1 MTSMPI
7 IIKIGPAVMGVIW
20 ALIAL
25 LGVLLVSSGFFN
37 TISGL
42 TNFGKVALV
51 NTAAI
56 SHISGGI
63 VMFILGLVVVATGYL
78 GIRGRIIITTS
89 ENTKNTP
96 S

>member
-1 MTSMPI
+1 MTI
-7 IIKIGPAVMGVIW
+7 IIKIGRKAIEIFW
-20 ALIAL
+20 AIIAL
-25 LGVLLVSSGFFN
+25 LGVFIAQTGFFM

-42 TNFGKVALV
+42 TDFNEVTLA
-51 NTAAI
+51 NSAAI

-63 VMFILGLVVVATGYL
+63 VIFILGLVVVAAGYL

-89 ENTKNTP
+89 EDTKHSP